1 VNLAVERVG
10 ADGADEFVEVPKRA
24 DAGQLR
30 AGLTRRGKKKSRSL
44 VGQNAASLGM
54 TILVGLLGDND
65 AGEAAKVSVGGD

>member
-10 ADGADEFVEVPKRA
+10 ADGADEFVEIRGRG
-24 DAGQLR
+24 DASQLSV
-30 AGLTRRGKKKSRSL
+30 GLTRREKKKSRSL

-54 TILVGLLGDND
+54 TILVGLSGNDD